1 MCFHKDTF
9 IVSDYGNKCLQMFD
23 SSGNFLHKIGEK
35 GEADG
40 EFKDPIGVCVDKH
53 DNILVCDFSKG
64 SVQQFS
70 FDGRFTG
77 KSVTRLQRP
86 WGVTTMPDGRILVAD
101 YGMNKVFIMS

>member
-1 MCFHKDTF
+1 M
-9 IVSDYGNKCLQMFD
+9 SDYGNKCLQMFD